1 MYDEHLYI
9 TLKPSRRVIIVSYKP
24 LFKLL
29 VDKNMSKADLRRLA
43 EISPNTMTKLR
54 RGEEVSMA
62 ILNRICN
69 VLGVSYGDIME
80 YVPKKEDE

>member
-1 MYDEHLYI
+1 M
-9 TLKPSRRVIIVSYKP
+9 VSYKP
-24 LFKLL
+24 LYRLL
-29 VDKNMSKADLRRLA
+29 VERDMSKADLMKA
-43 EISPNTMTKLR
+43 AKISPNTMTKIR
-54 RGEEVSMA
+54 RNEEVSMA